1 MPKTKVYKRISK
13 RTSAILKSDESIDV
27 EFKRNG
33 NNLKGED
40 LVSFANSPHGGTILI
55 GVDEYKDKDGRQKT
69 KVVGCTISDENKI
82 AIVSKAQQC
91 SPTVEIEI
99 IVENNDHTPFYR
111 VEIPS
116 GKNKPYSSSGG
127 TYKIRKDGRKEAL
140 HPQDLLNIFM
150 AEESGKFL
158 QKFKESTIELRK
170 ELQEQN
176 DHLIQEMFNN
186 AEETENN
193 LQTMLDAMQYNFDVV
208 SSNLLETEQ
217 EIANNLQEIDQEN
230 MDNNERQERSIDSME
245 LELET
250 ANRNIINLAKKL
262 NAILEH
268 HKIEDPEITEERE
281 FIKTNIA
288 MFKGAHGKKKV
299 PKKKIKELYDKHIQV
314 SRIARDNFSL
324 EDYEKWFDELDPIEW

>member
-1 MPKTKVYKRISK
+1 MTKTKVYKRISK
-13 RTSAILKSDESIDV
+13 RACDILKSDESIDV

-55 GVDEYKDKDGRQKT
+55 GVDEYKDKEGRQKT
-69 KVVGCTISDENKI
+69 EVVGCTISDENKI

-91 SPTVEIEI
+91 SPTVEVEI
-99 IVENNDHTPFYR
+99 FIENNNQTPFYR

-140 HPQDLLNIFM
+140 LPQDLLNIFM
-150 AEESGKFL
+150 AEEAGKFL
-158 QKFKESTIELRK
+158 QKFKESTTELRK
-170 ELQEQN
+170 ELKEQN

-193 LQTMLDAMQYNFDVV
+193 LQTMLDAMQYNFDIV
-208 SSNLLETEQ
+208 SANLLETEQ

-230 MDNNERQERSIDSME
+230 FDSNERQERSIDSME
-245 LELET
+245 IELET
-250 ANRNIINLAKKL
+250 TNRNIISLAKKL

-288 MFKGAHGKKKV
+288 MYKGAYGKKQV
-299 PKKKIKELYDKHIQV
+299 PKTKIKELYSKHTRL
-314 SRIARDNFSL
+314 SRISRNNFSL
-324 EDYEKWFDELDPIEW
+324 EDFEKWFDELAPIK